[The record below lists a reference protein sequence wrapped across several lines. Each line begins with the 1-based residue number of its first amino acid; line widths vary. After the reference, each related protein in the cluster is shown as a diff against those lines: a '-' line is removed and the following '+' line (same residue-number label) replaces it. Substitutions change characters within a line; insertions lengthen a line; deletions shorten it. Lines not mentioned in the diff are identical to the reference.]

1 MRCAGDVIT
10 LSAPPKSL
18 GDRSM
23 RFVLRAAL
31 LATLC
36 LAGADAAIA
45 SGDTVKIGV
54 LNDQTGM
61 NADLSGQ
68 GSVTAARMAAED
80 AGGTVGG
87 RKIEI
92 IFADHQN
99 KADIGSSIA
108 TRWYDAEGVDAIV
121 DMPFSSLALAVQEV
135 TRQR

>member
-1 MRCAGDVIT
+1 MRI
-10 LSAPPKSL
+10 
-18 GDRSM
+18 
-23 RFVLRAAL
+23 L
-31 LATLC
+31 LAAAVSALLC
-36 LAGADAAIA
+36 LAGAPPAMA

-68 GSVTAARMAAED
+68 GSVIAARMAAED
-80 AGGTVGG
+80 AGGTVAG

-121 DMPFSSLALAVQEV
+121 DMPFSRSPSRCRRSPGSARRSRCIQGLDHR
-135 TRQR
+135 T